1 MKLRPSIGSTAA
13 AFAVMLLAVNGAQ
26 AAIRAWLDFDGTI
39 PGESRD
45 AMHRNWIDIT
55 GFEFS
60 GEERAAPQGFGLLKL
75 VDKASPKLFQATTTG
90 AEIPKA
96 TLDLVRSTAEGN
108 ETFCRIRL
116 EGIFLT
122 SQTISGN
129 GEAPTETVGLAFKK
143 ITYSYFEPVRGTQ
156 FYSTFNFENNTG
168 SSGTGNPPDS
178 EPPNPDSDSDGI
190 PDAWEAT
197 YGLSIG
203 TNDANADPDG
213 DGLTNREEYLLG
225 THPKSGASF
234 FKANVVL
241 GNGNAQVSWNAKAGA
256 TYVVEWSPNLTSSFS
271 TVATVT
277 ASSGSGTATVP
288 AGGTIG
294 FYRVRL
300 QP

>member
-1 MKLRPSIGSTAA
+1 VRLRPSIGSTT
-13 AFAVMLLAVNGAQ
+13 AVLSAILLAANGAN
-26 AAIRAWLDFDGTI
+26 AAIGAWLDFDGTI

-55 GFEFS
+55 GFAFS
-60 GEERAAPQGFGLLKL
+60 GEERAAPKGFGLLKL
-75 VDKASPKLFQATTTG
+75 VDKASPKLFQVSTTG
-90 AEIPKA
+90 AEIPRA
-96 TLDLVRSTAEGN
+96 TLDLVRSTAEGP

-116 EGIFLT
+116 EGIYVT
-122 SQTISGN
+122 SQTISGA
-129 GEAPTETVGLAFKK
+129 GEDLTETVRLEFEK
-143 ITYSYFEPVRGTQ
+143 ITYSYFEPIRGDQ
-156 FYSTFNFENNTG
+156 FYSVYSFTTNTG
-168 SSGTGNPPDS
+168 SSGTGNPPGS
-178 EPPNPDSDSDGI
+178 EPPNPDSDGDGI

-241 GNGNAQVSWNAKAGA
+241 GTGNAQVSWNAKAGA
-256 TYVVEWSPNLTSSFS
+256 TYVVEWSPNLTTSFS